1 MAQITMSRAEDVI
14 EAANATTEVSAPAKT
29 GKPKVV
35 SELEK
40 LKAIGREIV
49 SKMSAEEKA
58 TLSSKSDT
66 LTFLGYV
73 VMNSK
78 TEIVHRQQ
86 LDAEGNV
93 VYQKDENGN
102 DKLAKNGKRMPATA
116 TESPKAVGVVFVSTE
131 DVTVPVIDARYTTAN
146 FDPKTVKVDTRVV
159 PAGTKIVLTLLEAM
173 RFLAQ
178 SEYSTQFRVEAN
190 PSLHIKANTGFI
202 ALNTKAFASGQSQLP
217 SVSFNFQK
225 DCGAPRDLKALYID
239 KQDASG
245 KWVPN
250 DSDPDA
256 VRFAFMLEPKRG
268 SRPKKEVA
276 PKDPAADRYAVAAAI
291 RNLFNM

>member
-1 MAQITMSRAEDVI
+1 MQITMSKAEDVI
-14 EAANATTEVSAPAKT
+14 EAANATAPVETT
-29 GKPKVV
+29 GGKSKGVTAV

-40 LKAIGREIV
+40 LKATGREIV

-58 TLSSKSDT
+58 ILSSKSDT
-66 LTFLGYV
+66 ITFLGYV

-78 TEIVHRQQ
+78 KEMVHRQQ
-86 LDAEGNV
+86 LDDSGNV
-93 VYQKDENGN
+93 IYQKDENGN
-102 DKLAKNGKRMPATA
+102 DKLDKNGKRMPATA

-146 FDPKTVKVDTRVV
+146 FDATVKVDTRVV
-159 PAGTKIVLTLLEAM
+159 PAGEKIVLTLLEAM

-178 SEYSTQFRVEAN
+178 PEYSTQFKVEAN
-190 PSLHIKANTGFI
+190 PALRIKANTGFI
-202 ALNTKAFASGQSQLP
+202 TLNTKAFASGQSKLP

-225 DCGAPRDLKALYID
+225 DCGAPRDLKALFID

-245 KWVPN
+245 KWVLN
-250 DSDPDA
+250 DAEPDA
-256 VRFAFMLEPKRG
+256 ARFAFMLEPKKG

-291 RNLFNM
+291 RNLLGM